1 MKRLVLFLFLL
12 TLSLPAFA
20 AENQATA
27 ILLDNSKSV
36 PASDFE
42 QAKKAVDQF
51 VQDSTGPTTVYVFG
65 DTVKKI
71 SSNDLVALQPTA
83 SYTMV
88 YDAAYD
94 AAKELAAIDAKH
106 RTLIIISDGL
116 DTKSATVLEDIVSF
130 ANNQGI
136 AIYGIGV
143 GKANRKSLERMAILT
158 GGKYV
163 DMSSAEPV
171 REIESGIAAQK
182 EVPKKEEARTVVVQ
196 QPAPAR
202 ATPVQSQPVQ
212 NVPEE
217 QPSTIPYK
225 WILILLL
232 GAVVLSG
239 AIYLIARS
247 YKSQERSCPTCGR
260 QLEAY
265 QTVCPNCSVADTKQ
279 TKLTSM
285 PDVTSHENGDEPTPI
300 PLELLQKKPV
310 TEEMLSKTFVLMETP
325 MLVVRKGK
333 NLGQSFSLN
342 RSFPVS
348 IGRSR
353 VNEIRLDD
361 ITISAQH
368 CRIIPENGRHILCDL
383 NSTNGTF
390 LNEKKVSR
398 QLLNEGDTI
407 RVGETQ
413 FLYKVEQ
420 SRTWDNTE
428 KF

>member
-1 MKRLVLFLFLL
+1 MKRFVFFLILLAL
-12 TLSLPAFA
+12 TLSVSA

-36 PASDFE
+36 PVKDFE
-42 QAKKAVDQF
+42 KAKAIVDQL
-51 VQDSTGPTTVYVFG
+51 VQHSTGPTTVYVFG
-65 DTVKKI
+65 DTMKKI
-71 SSNDLVALQPTA
+71 SSNDLAALQPTD
-83 SYTMV
+83 SYTMI

-94 AAKELAAIDAKH
+94 AAKELAAVDATHKS
-106 RTLIIISDGL
+106 LIVISDGL

-130 ANNQGI
+130 ANSQGI
-136 AIYGIGV
+136 AIYGFGV

-158 GGKYV
+158 GGKFV
-163 DMSSAEPV
+163 SVSSGNPV
-171 REIESGIAAQK
+171 RELESAMATQK
-182 EVPKKEEARTVVVQ
+182 EVPKKEEPRTIVVQ
-196 QPAPAR
+196 QPVPTPA
-202 ATPVQSQPVQ
+202 ATESHPVT

-217 QPSTIPYK
+217 KESSIPYK
-225 WILILLL
+225 WIFIVMIA
-232 GAVVLSG
+232 AVVLFG
-239 AIYLIARS
+239 AIYLVARS
-247 YKSQERSCPTCGR
+247 YKTEERICPTCGR
-260 QLEAY
+260 KLEPY
-265 QTVCPNCSVADTKQ
+265 QTICPNCSVAETKQ
-279 TKLTSM
+279 TKIIPAPSQ
-285 PDVTSHENGDEPTPI
+285 DISGEEATPI

-333 NLGQSFSLN
+333 NLGQSYSLN
-342 RSFPVS
+342 RAFPIS

-390 LNEKKVSR
+390 LNEMKVTR
-398 QLLNEGDTI
+398 QTLKEGDTI

-420 SRTWDNTE
+420 SRSWDSTE
-428 KF
+428 KL